1 VRPGLLA
8 AVASS
13 ALVLAGCGGS
23 SSAPEAQRDQG
34 PTRTPSSSSH
44 PPRTPF
50 VPRTATARLAAW
62 RLPVASARQALVP
75 LGGGRV
81 LLAGGLRAGDVSTG
95 AVTQVDLTTGR
106 TTPEP
111 PLAVPVHDVAGG
123 LAGGAPLV
131 VGGGNATEQDV
142 VQARQGQG
150 WRVVGHLPT
159 TRSDLGVVTVGGH
172 AYVVGGYDG
181 TGTPTQILSLDAHGR
196 SRAVGHLVRGVR
208 YAATALVG
216 RTAYVLGGEVLG
228 QELPT
233 VQRVDLTTGRT
244 RVVARLPVPIGHAAA
259 AAVGDRILLLGG
271 RTSPD
276 RQTSAMW
283 WFDPVSRSFTPAG
296 HLPFAVSD
304 AAVASYRHDVWL
316 LGGEDPSVTDRVAFV
331 RVR

>member
-1 VRPGLLA
+1 
-8 AVASS
+8 
-13 ALVLAGCGGS
+13 
-23 SSAPEAQRDQG
+23 
-34 PTRTPSSSSH
+34 
-44 PPRTPF
+44 
-50 VPRTATARLAAW
+50 
-62 RLPVASARQALVP
+62 VASARQALVP

-81 LLAGGLRAGDVSTG
+81 LLAGGLLAGDVSTG

-106 TTPEP
+106 TTPAP
-111 PLAVPVHDVAGG
+111 PLAVPVHDVAAG

-131 VGGGNATEQDV
+131 VGGGNATEQDL

-159 TRSDLGVVTVGGH
+159 TRSDLGVVTLGGH
-172 AYVVGGYDG
+172 AYVLGGYDG
-181 TGTPTQILSLDAHGR
+181 TGTPTQILSVDAHGR
-196 SRAVGHLVRGVR
+196 SRPVGHLVRGVR

-216 RTAYVLGGEVLG
+216 HTAYVLGGEVLG
-228 QELPT
+228 QELST
-233 VQRVDLTTGRT
+233 VQRVDLRTGRT
-244 RVVARLPVPIGHAAA
+244 RVVARLPGPLGHAAA
-259 AAVGDRILLLGG
+259 AAVGGRILLLGG